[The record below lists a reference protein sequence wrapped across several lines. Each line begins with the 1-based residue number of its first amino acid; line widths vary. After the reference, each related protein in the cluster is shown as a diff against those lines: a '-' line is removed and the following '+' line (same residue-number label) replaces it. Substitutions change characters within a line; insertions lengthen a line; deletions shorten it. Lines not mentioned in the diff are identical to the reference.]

1 MKFNDNQKKWA
12 MTGVLLAALG
22 FNISAPKSLVT
33 YNSTDMAQKSADFK
47 SSTFEYD
54 GDEWIARYSKK
65 GERTDVILDKV
76 EYKTESGTKVLCGGC
91 STTYTFDTN
100 FQTNTSELNDIAKEL
115 LSARVSKTEEE
126 PKRGEKRVKSAK
138 VEKEEKA
145 KAKKTAKAKKSD
157 AKDKYAKLNQALAE
171 LSENCSDMESDE
183 DLDLTAKGATMACYS
198 EGLKSLFSDLDSDE
212 INDST
217 VLSFISR
224 RVMPVQAEVILE
236 NRQAHYDYLTGKSST
251 KPKEIKELLY
261 SLENFI
267 AVIPEGHSKLQQ
279 SLINSSASIKTADL
293 KFIQAL
299 KQKAAN
305 TTVSAEK
312 SAYLDE
318 VLWRTQ
324 TNPSLDTEL
333 NSMSQRI
340 SIVTDGMQK
349 ANQFSAGLQQSLAE
363 AFAAAGTTAQ
373 GQTGAD
379 TVVINGQVYRRTDG
393 MGRGGATGQGIATI
407 PNAVPNNVIQ
417 GNFQSS
423 GMPTQF
429 VPAQPGGSTMT
440 QVPGQ
445 QPPMYS
451 QPQDQYQQWQQQ
463 QQMPYQPQGAAPVST
478 GRTSGMLRQ

>member
-1 MKFNDNQKKWA
+1 MKFNANQKKWA
-12 MTGVLLAALG
+12 MTGVLLAVLG
-22 FNISAPKSLVT
+22 FNISPPKSMVGF
-33 YNSTDMAQKSADFK
+33 SMADLASEKENIKTGS
-47 SSTFEYD
+47 FEFD
-54 GDEWIARYSKK
+54 GSEYLTEFEKR
-65 GERTDVILDKV
+65 GNRTSVRIDKV
-76 EYKTESGTKVLCGGC
+76 EFTSESGSKVLCGTC
-91 STTYTFDTN
+91 STTYVFDKN
-100 FQTNTSELNDIAKEL
+100 FQTNTTELNDIAIELVAASRKSKKEE
-115 LSARVSKTEEE
+115 APE
-126 PKRGEKRVKSAK
+126 RGAERVKAVKKEKS
-138 VEKEEKA
+138 EKEEKA
-145 KAKKTAKAKKSD
+145 PAKKSKSD
-157 AKDKYAKLNQALAE
+157 TKDKYAKLNQALAD
-171 LSENCSDMESDE
+171 LSKNCADMESDE
-183 DLDLTAKGATMACYS
+183 EMELTAKGATMVCYS

-236 NRQAHYDYLTGKSST
+236 NRQAHYDYLTGKSSS

-305 TTVSAEK
+305 TTVSAER

-318 VLWRTQ
+318 VIWRTQ
-324 TNPSLDTEL
+324 TNPTLDTEL

-340 SIVTDGMQK
+340 SVVTDGMQK

-373 GQTGAD
+373 GQTSAD
-379 TVVINGQVYRRTDG
+379 TVVINGQVYRRTEG
-393 MGRGGATGQGIATI
+393 VGRGGATGQGIATI

-429 VPAQPGGSTMT
+429 VPAQPGNSTMT

-445 QPPMYS
+445 QQYVP
-451 QPQDQYQQWQQQ
+451 QPNQYQQWQQQ
-463 QQMPYQPQGAAPVST
+463 YQPQGAAPVGTS
-478 GRTSGMLRQ
+478 RTSGMLRQ